1 MLLEGG
7 QVACPLFR
15 WKKGGNFSAFLS
27 NNHHKVEFEKV
38 EFLDG
43 FFLSPIPLGLQL

>member
-15 WKKGGNFSAFLS
+15 WKKGGILSAFLS
-27 NNHHKVEFEKV
+27 NNHHKVDFEKV